1 MFSYKNYKGRLSL
14 HVESTQSCSA
24 PSTAHQ
30 EGGHVLSLAGLAN
43 SIRPYSGIVE
53 EDVCLSGREWQK
65 VMQVSFQ
72 RYSRANAR

>member
-43 SIRPYSGIVE
+43 SIPPFYETHHYPLQKQPLLGILVYP
-53 EDVCLSGREWQK
+53 QT
-65 VMQVSFQ
+65 F
-72 RYSRANAR
+72 